1 MTVTAKR
8 FINGSLMTAAA
19 VTYYTAPTSTKA
31 VIKALAI
38 CNTTG
43 VAITVTIYLVPN
55 GGTAT
60 GDNAITA
67 GLSVAAN
74 ATYTCPEAVNQV
86 LEAGGMIQ
94 AKGAN
99 LSIVASGVEIT

>member
-8 FINGSLMTAAA
+8 FINGSSLTASAA
-19 VTYYTAPTSTKA
+19 TYYTAPASAKA

-38 CNTTG
+38 CNTSG
-43 VAITVTIYLVPN
+43 GAIAVTIYLVPN

-60 GDNAITA
+60 ADNAITA
-67 GLSVAAN
+67 GVSVAAS

-94 AKGAN
+94 AKGAL